1 MNFKELI
8 RDIPDFPETGICFRD
23 ITTLLKNGQSF
34 HKVVSLMAEKYKA
47 EKIDLIVAPEA
58 RGFILGAPISYIL
71 EAGFVPVR
79 KPGKLP
85 SKAISYDYTLEYGQ
99 NSLEMH
105 IDAIVPG
112 QKVLI
117 VDDLLATGG
126 TIKAVAD
133 LVERLG
139 GEVVGIAFLIELAA
153 LKGREMLAKYKVT
166 SLIQY

>member
-23 ITTLLKNGQSF
+23 ITTLLSNGQAF
-34 HKVVSLMAEKYKA
+34 HKAISSMAEKYKE

-58 RGFILGAPISYIL
+58 RGFIIGAPFSYIL

-85 SKAISYDYTLEYGQ
+85 AKAIRYDYTLEYGQ
-99 NSLEMH
+99 DSLEMH
-105 IDAIVPG
+105 MDAIQGG

-126 TIKAVAD
+126 TIKAVVE

-139 GEVVGIAFLIELAA
+139 GEVVGVAFLIELAA
-153 LKGREMLAKYKVT
+153 LKGRETLSKYNVT